1 MARLARSERVLRRT
15 GRDPHTIRKRTPYLH
30 RHRISLPL
38 DRSWHRRQVSPIS
51 GTSRELAE
59 SNFESCWVRATA
71 APQMDLEVKDPK
83 TKHLRQLRM
92 LLTSLPPHA
101 PLRA

>member
-1 MARLARSERVLRRT
+1 MARLARSEQVLRRT

-30 RHRISLPL
+30 RHRISLPR

-59 SNFESCWVRATA
+59 SNFGSCSVRATA
-71 APQMDLEVKDPK
+71 ALQMELELKDPK
-83 TKHLRQLRM
+83 TKHFRRLRM
-92 LLTSLPPHA
+92 LLTSLHPHA
-101 PLRA
+101 PRRA